1 MPIRWLMTNVP
12 QKTCVTSANWT
23 ICLILL
29 GISFAASAAPVL
41 PWSDEGIMA
50 ELSRRALLM
59 DDAIHATM
67 LVDGLVTNKL
77 HGEPDDVCDS
87 LLWSSIRAASLY
99 NMGQL
104 DRYNEAV
111 IALRRST
118 VGPGQWRRHP
128 RCGKTLSRD
137 MIDGLLVLAATD
149 PVGNAATLHATA
161 LYIQSNWGFIASSI
175 SPTSLMSPNQGY
187 RMRSI
192 AAVAG
197 IPSDD
202 LPLVARFG
210 EAIENYLTV
219 LPKKGYRRHLV
230 AMSLLQDLILWRR
243 HDVLPPIFAAATAI
257 RLERDNPENLL
268 FSYLSRSF
276 RNGGEPTRAEL
287 REIGARLLS
296 MPQFPADGSLP
307 TDCQRSANYLWQKDA
322 NEYVPDTVKCIETFA
337 GIDFIWLA
345 SMITLP
351 SHAPPRDDSTIAH

>member
-175 SPTSLMSPNQGY
+175 SP
-187 RMRSI
+187 
-192 AAVAG
+192 V
-197 IPSDD
+197 
-202 LPLVARFG
+202 
-210 EAIENYLTV
+210 
-219 LPKKGYRRHLV
+219 
-230 AMSLLQDLILWRR
+230 W
-243 HDVLPPIFAAATAI
+243 AAASARLRVSTA
-257 RLERDNPENLL
+257 RAFVCSVGSASSEPR
-268 FSYLSRSF
+268 SRSLAWA
-276 RNGGEPTRAEL
+276 GWCSSS
-287 REIGARLLS
+287 RL
-296 MPQFPADGSLP
+296 
-307 TDCQRSANYLWQKDA
+307 
-322 NEYVPDTVKCIETFA
+322 VPV
-337 GIDFIWLA
+337 
-345 SMITLP
+345 
-351 SHAPPRDDSTIAH
+351 